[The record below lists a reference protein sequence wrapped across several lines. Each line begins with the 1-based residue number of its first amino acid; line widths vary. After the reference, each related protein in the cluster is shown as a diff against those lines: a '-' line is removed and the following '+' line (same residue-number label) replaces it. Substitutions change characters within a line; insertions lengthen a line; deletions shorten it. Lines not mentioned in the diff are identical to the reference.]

1 MRSSPFR
8 PATRA
13 SLLVAAALLAGACTT
28 IGQPPEPPPVKR
40 SEVFFAV
47 TTSNQLISFNAGE
60 PQKLL
65 SKKPLTGLPAGAAI
79 AGIDYRVAKG
89 VLFALSRENGGARLY
104 TIDTASGKASP
115 VGAPLAAPIEDGEVG
130 FDFNPTVDRIRVVTA
145 GGQNLRLHPDTGAIV
160 DANPDQPGL
169 QQDGRLAYAPGDRA
183 AGKKPTIIAAGY
195 TYNKTNDKITT
206 NYAIDGAEAT
216 LVFQG
221 SKEGVTPVVSPNT
234 GLVTTVGKLGLP
246 PFTHA
251 AFDIADTTGA
261 AFLAVRA
268 ANGRSSQ
275 FHLVN
280 LDTGAATFMGSVGG
294 GEAIVG
300 MSFEP

>member
-1 MRSSPFR
+1 MRSCPVR
-8 PATRA
+8 RLTR
-13 SLLVAAALLAGACTT
+13 AAALAAVVLASACTT
-28 IGQPPEPPPVKR
+28 IGRPPEPPPVKR

-47 TTSNQLISFNAGE
+47 TASNQLIRFNAGE

-65 SKKPLTGLPAGAAI
+65 SKVPLTGLPAGAKI

-89 VLFALSRENGGARLY
+89 VLFALARENGGARLY
-104 TIDTASGKASP
+104 TIDTASGKVHP
-115 VGAPLAAPIEDGEVG
+115 VGAPLAAPVEDGEVG
-130 FDFNPTVDRIRVVTA
+130 FDFNPAVDRIRVVTA
-145 GGQNLRLHPDTGAIV
+145 SGQNLRLHPDTGAIV
-160 DANPDQPGL
+160 DADPDQAGL
-169 QQDGRLAYAPGDRA
+169 QQDARLAYASGDRA
-183 AGKKPTIIAAGY
+183 AGRKPAIVAAGY
-195 TYNKTNDKITT
+195 TYNKTSDKITT

-221 SKEGVTPVVSPNT
+221 SREGATPAVSPNT
-234 GLVTTVGKLGLP
+234 GLLTTVGRLGLP
-246 PFTHA
+246 SFGHA

-261 AFLAVRA
+261 AFLAVTA
-268 ANGRSSQ
+268 KNGRSSQ

-280 LDTGAATFMGSVGG
+280 LDTGAATFLGSIGG